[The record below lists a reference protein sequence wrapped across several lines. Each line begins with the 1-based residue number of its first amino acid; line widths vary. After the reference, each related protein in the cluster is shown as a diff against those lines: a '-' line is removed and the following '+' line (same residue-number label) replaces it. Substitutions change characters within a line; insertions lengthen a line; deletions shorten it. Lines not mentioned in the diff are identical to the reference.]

1 MVGGSGDC
9 ASRSTLRAP
18 VHLPPPQ
25 LAFRLALEARCLLG
39 PSRALKQDLSAS
51 LPQLL
56 RCARPGRE
64 RWRQRAR
71 RPRCPFFEIYRVSPR
86 TASEQ
91 ISENAFRCG
100 RTLKKTTP
108 LGLFFTS
115 QTLFLIPRLPSLL
128 SSASIHSR
136 PDWARALHQRTVLSR
151 PPFVPLAPGP
161 FRGCC
166 SRRVPRSTLQ
176 TKYFTS
182 AYTSRV
188 PQLAKTSVPEHDTFL
203 F

>member
-1 MVGGSGDC
+1 MTACIAKVVFLVLCNRRFFRSQGVSLRLVGGSGDC

-86 TASEQ
+86 TALEQ

-115 QTLFLIPRLPSLL
+115 QTLFLIPRLPSFAEFCFN
-128 SSASIHSR
+128 SQPA
-136 PDWARALHQRTVLSR
+136 
-151 PPFVPLAPGP
+151 
-161 FRGCC
+161 
-166 SRRVPRSTLQ
+166 
-176 TKYFTS
+176 
-182 AYTSRV
+182 
-188 PQLAKTSVPEHDTFL
+188 
-203 F
+203 